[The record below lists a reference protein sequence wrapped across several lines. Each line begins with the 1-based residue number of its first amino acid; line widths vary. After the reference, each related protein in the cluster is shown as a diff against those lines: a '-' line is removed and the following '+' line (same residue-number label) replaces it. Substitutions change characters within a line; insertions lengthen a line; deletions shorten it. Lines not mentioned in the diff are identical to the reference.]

1 MAWWH
6 RNKSKFFTLGV
17 IQSHAAFALEI
28 GFLVQTFT
36 SGDEELWPLIML
48 TMIVVLTMAK
58 DCLWLAGTSASG
70 IEAFSPWAQAL
81 IWALTAGGFMIS
93 IILDFYLGSRFRFVS
108 LASIFI
114 YQLWQII
121 QWGILIMKVQRRLDR
136 LLLPALFNT
145 LALYSSVYGV
155 LPESRV
161 DRLLVFSTTFVLP
174 GLVFD
179 MLWIVKEVQALLR
192 SSTALF
198 ISDSVSE
205 FPLHVASRERF
216 ELQPASGMFT
226 EG

>member
-1 MAWWH
+1 
-6 RNKSKFFTLGV
+6 
-17 IQSHAAFALEI
+17 
-28 GFLVQTFT
+28 
-36 SGDEELWPLIML
+36 ML

-81 IWALTAGGFMIS
+81 IWTLTAGVFM
-93 IILDFYLGSRFRFVS
+93 
-108 LASIFI
+108 
-114 YQLWQII
+114 LWQII

-155 LPESRV
+155 LPKSRV

-174 GLVFD
+174 SLVFD
-179 MLWIVKEVQALLR
+179 TLWIVKEVQAWLR

-198 ISDSVSE
+198 MSDSVSE

-216 ELQPASGMFT
+216 ELQPAHGMYT